1 MHINYT
7 LKIQY
12 VYRYLPRTRY
22 LRDLLSKESSRPHR
36 GLFIIA
42 SVAKSSFPDTCRLVT
57 FWNILTLKKKSFN
70 FQLKWSLNSKWGQCK
85 LIRWLT
91 LKLPPFAHVNNL
103 ELYCPVGCA
112 GSRTSLSKPKRM
124 ADIVRDIKLL
134 ISTKQI
140 KTIVL
145 SFLTCYLT
153 IFGHWN

>member
-1 MHINYT
+1 MYTVTYPGLDIWEICYRKNPRGHIE
-7 LKIQY
+7 
-12 VYRYLPRTRY
+12 VYSSLPAW
-22 LRDLLSKESSRPHR
+22 LNPVFLIPAGWSLSE
-36 GLFIIA
+36 
-42 SVAKSSFPDTCRLVT
+42 T
-57 FWNILTLKKKSFN
+57 FWHLKKSLN

-112 GSRTSLSKPKRM
+112 GSHTSLSKPKRM
-124 ADIVRDIKLL
+124 ADSVRDIKLL
-134 ISTKQI
+134 ISTEQI